1 MLQITTG
8 QKIGPFEIR
17 GFLGRGAFAQVFS
30 AIDSNNR
37 RVALKLGDE
46 SGGGRFLRRF
56 REITSERSPTG
67 LSPDETPAEAMFLD
81 PSQGARAEI
90 LDSSEVDQLLWREA
104 KLLESAGGNG
114 FPEFYGVEEVEDR
127 PVIVMEEI
135 DGGSL
140 RDRIRSL
147 EGVKLSWFIQV
158 AETLETVQELGWEC
172 HGDIKPENIL
182 VRRDES
188 IVLIDPTPSLDRT
201 DLCITTPWYNPFLER
216 SQKSDAQSIATILYE
231 LFCGALPFEQVPF
244 RYAGCAIAKDQQEDY
259 DLMMSLF
266 LSFPRPRELNP
277 RSPVEFDRMIYHAM
291 ADPSYGLVELRQDMQ
306 EFLLKNQ

>member
-8 QKIGPFEIR
+8 QQIGPFEIR

-30 AIDSNNR
+30 AIDSKNR

-81 PSQGARAEI
+81 TLQGARAEI
-90 LDSSEVDQLLWREA
+90 LDSNEVDDMLWREA

-114 FPEFYGVEEVEDR
+114 FPEFYGVEEVDGR
-127 PVIVMEEI
+127 PVIVMEEV
-135 DGGSL
+135 DGSSL

-147 EGVKLSWFIQV
+147 EGVKLSWFIKV
-158 AETLETVQELGWEC
+158 AKTLESVQELGWEC
-172 HGDIKPENIL
+172 HGDVKPENIL

-188 IVLIDPTPSLDRT
+188 IVLIDPTPSLDRP
-201 DLCITTPWYNPFLER
+201 DLCVTTPWYNPFLQR
-216 SQKSDAQSIATILYE
+216 SSKADAQAIATILYE

-244 RYAGCAIAKDQQEDY
+244 RYAGCEITADQREDY

-277 RSPVEFDRMIYHAM
+277 RSPVEFDRMIYRTM
-291 ADPSYGLVELRQDMQ
+291 ADPNYGLTELRSEME
-306 EFLLKNQ
+306 EFLLKNK

>member
-104 KLLESAGGNG
+104 KLLESASGNG

-158 AETLETVQELGWEC
+158 AKTLETVQKLGW
-172 HGDIKPENIL
+172 N
-182 VRRDES
+182 
-188 IVLIDPTPSLDRT
+188 
-201 DLCITTPWYNPFLER
+201 
-216 SQKSDAQSIATILYE
+216 
-231 LFCGALPFEQVPF
+231 
-244 RYAGCAIAKDQQEDY
+244 
-259 DLMMSLF
+259 
-266 LSFPRPRELNP
+266 
-277 RSPVEFDRMIYHAM
+277 AM
-291 ADPSYGLVELRQDMQ
+291 ATS
-306 EFLLKNQ
+306 NQRTFWYAAMKASC